1 MENIAVLHLNA
12 FWHHIAS
19 NPDCVRTV
27 CQSLVRAFNCMFRAP
42 ETENIEV
49 PLKSQKFSSIQP
61 EHQKIKPEENP
72 QDLKSTTDRPDG
84 QIKLMHCLK
93 TRSTISLASYW
104 SHNNISLFCSDF
116 RFPHNEGNQMPTYS
130 MRKQVTYI
138 AQTNSKLLASL
149 FVSLQACKICINN
162 SINHASVNCGAP
174 DKNQLQ
180 TLFFQRSLHSRL
192 PLLAIPSSIF
202 HSFMI
207 PQWFPNPSR
216 GHI

>member
-1 MENIAVLHLNA
+1 
-12 FWHHIAS
+12 
-19 NPDCVRTV
+19 
-27 CQSLVRAFNCMFRAP
+27 MFRAP
-42 ETENIEV
+42 ETEIIEV

-84 QIKLMHCLK
+84 QIKPMHCLK

-174 DKNQLQ
+174 DKNQLR
-180 TLFFQRSLHSRL
+180 TLFFSTVASQPIAFTRNSVFHL
-192 PLLAIPSSIF
+192 PLLYDSAMVPKSLSRPYL
-202 HSFMI
+202 SF
-207 PQWFPNPSR
+207 
-216 GHI
+216 